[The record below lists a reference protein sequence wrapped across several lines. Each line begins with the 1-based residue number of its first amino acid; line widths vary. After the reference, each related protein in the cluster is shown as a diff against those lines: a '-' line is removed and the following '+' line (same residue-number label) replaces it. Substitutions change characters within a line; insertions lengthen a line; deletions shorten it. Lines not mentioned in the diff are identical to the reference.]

1 LVVEELDF
9 SSTLG
14 KFDMQT
20 WRRMEDNVTNME
32 FNSKEDP
39 FSVQVGV

>member
-9 SSTLG
+9 SSTLS

-20 WRRMEDNVTNME
+20 WRRMEDNMTIME